1 MNALAQGA
9 SMIASPTNLLAVVA
23 LGLFAGRQGRGP
35 APIVLFALGLL
46 TGSLAIATALRDPP
60 AAAALLQI
68 AALAGVLVA
77 VAWVP
82 RLSGALAFAGG
93 VALALNA
100 PPQAITLSGAISSQV
115 GAALAA
121 ILAFVAVALIAGAAR
136 GRWQEIGLRVVAS
149 WIAASAI
156 LALALRFAR

>member
-9 SMIASPTNLLAVVA
+9 AMIASPTNLLAVVA
-23 LGLFAGRQGRGP
+23 LGLFAGRRGP

-46 TGSLAIATALRDPP
+46 TGSLAIAAALRDPP

-68 AALAGVLVA
+68 AALAGILVA

-82 RLSGALAFAGG
+82 PPSGALAFAGG
-93 VALALNA
+93 VALSLNT
-100 PPQAITLSGAISSQV
+100 PPQTITLWGAVTSQLGSV
-115 GAALAA
+115 SVA
-121 ILAFVAVALIAGAAR
+121 ILAFAAVALIAGAAR
-136 GRWQEIGLRVVAS
+136 ERWHQIAVRVIAS

-156 LALALRFAR
+156 LALALRLAR